1 MQGKAVQSPLKA
13 EFTFPPMLRQTG
25 GRMMI
30 EKES

>member
-25 GRMMI
+25 GA
-30 EKES
+30 